1 MEGYKT
7 EKQYFEIIKHFNNDV
22 YLNYL
27 CNMTHSGSKSVL
39 KRIINEINNADLSKE
54 DEFWVVVD
62 RDGWLEKHL
71 NDLYNLS
78 AQ

>member
-1 MEGYKT
+1 
-7 EKQYFEIIKHFNNDV
+7 
-22 YLNYL
+22 
-27 CNMTHSGSKSVL
+27 MTHSGSKSVL